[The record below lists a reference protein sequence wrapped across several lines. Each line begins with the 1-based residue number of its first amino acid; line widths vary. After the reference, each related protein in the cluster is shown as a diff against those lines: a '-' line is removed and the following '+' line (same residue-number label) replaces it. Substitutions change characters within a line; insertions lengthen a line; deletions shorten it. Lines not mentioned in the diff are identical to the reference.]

1 MSVLIEGCTQIHIA
15 AFTRREDFSARG
27 NPEISFGSA
36 LYPPEDSYELIDR
49 SFVAGVRAA
58 TGGGQA
64 EPLL

>member
-15 AFTRREDFSARG
+15 AFTRRDG
-27 NPEISFGSA
+27 
-36 LYPPEDSYELIDR
+36 YELIDR

-58 TGGGQA
+58 TGGRQA